1 MARFA
6 WWMENERETAPR
18 LENVTPLL
26 VREFLIY
33 LREPVAPGKPRWGSD
48 HPNARR
54 AMRPASVN
62 AYFRILRALL
72 NWTNREGL
80 LDDKPLTNVPTP
92 RIPECH
98 IEPFSADQQQQLLD
112 GARRRG
118 SPERDVAVI
127 KLLLDSGIRVSE
139 LCGLNIGH
147 LDEED
152 SSLLVTGKGNKERR
166 VYIGRQS
173 RTAIAKYLN
182 DLRPGHERDDPLFVS
197 EGGNTVDERLTRS
210 GVWHIVAK
218 AARAAGIQGVR
229 ASPHTLRHTFAITF
243 LRNGG
248 SVLALQELLGHE
260 DLETVRIY
268 IKLAACDLQQAHRAA
283 SPVDRLKLR

>member
-1 MARFA
+1 
-6 WWMENERETAPR
+6 
-18 LENVTPLL
+18 
-26 VREFLIY
+26 
-33 LREPVAPGKPRWGSD
+33 
-48 HPNARR
+48 
-54 AMRPASVN
+54 MRPASVN

-152 SSLLVTGKGNKERR
+152 
-166 VYIGRQS
+166 
-173 RTAIAKYLN
+173 AKYLN